1 MLQLITENK
10 ERIII
15 PTLTTVGLYLLAK
28 AEVSDKFN
36 YLVPTA
42 SEFLLMLAL
51 VIIYQQKE
59 KSIKKQQQETTN
71 EESGHLKKSLDEL
84 VEQRERLK
92 SCNASIVDKLDKR
105 IDETL
110 DRIHEAGAEEYKKI
124 KEKQEILKRSEE
136 IIRSEKQYYQKGA
149 YKAFNA
155 ISGGINKQLNAT
167 EEYKK
172 GN

>member
-59 KSIKKQQQETTN
+59 KALKNNNKKPQM
-71 EESGHLKKSLDEL
+71 
-84 VEQRERLK
+84 
-92 SCNASIVDKLDKR
+92 KR
-105 IDETL
+105 V
-110 DRIHEAGAEEYKKI
+110 
-124 KEKQEILKRSEE
+124 
-136 IIRSEKQYYQKGA
+136 
-149 YKAFNA
+149 
-155 ISGGINKQLNAT
+155 AT
-167 EEYKK
+167 
-172 GN
+172 